1 MKNDLKEPVSHI
13 TSIGDQMMEKQEEKS
28 SSFLKIL
35 GIGCLGFI
43 ILGALGAWYVV
54 NNVKSI
60 TAEVAQSIAG
70 EIINKTQLPEEDKK
84 ELLVILDEITEDVKD
99 GKITNDE
106 FRAMLESFSESGL
119 LPALGLRFFETA
131 YLKDADLSQ
140 EKKEELLKHL
150 SRYRWGLIND
160 KIEYFNQN
168 LDDIMN
174 IISVKQGDKS
184 EFKQELTND
193 ELLDAVNIMKEAA
206 DISQIE
212 DKKFNI
218 EVAKEVRKVL
228 DRAKEKALE
237 QEPSENK

>member
-13 TSIGDQMMEKQEEKS
+13 TSIGDHIMEKQEEES

-43 ILGALGAWYVV
+43 ILGAFGAWYVV

-70 EIINKTQLPEEDKK
+70 EIINKTQLSEEDKK
-84 ELLVILDEITEDVKD
+84 ELLIILDEITENVKNGD
-99 GKITNDE
+99 ITNDE
-106 FRAMLESFSESGL
+106 FRAMLESFSESRL
-119 LPALGLRFFETA
+119 LPAMGLGLFETA
-131 YLKDADLSQ
+131 YLKDADLPQ
-140 EKKEELLKHL
+140 EEKDVLLKNL

-168 LDDIMN
+168 LDDIMT

-184 EFKQELTND
+184 EFKQELTNE
-193 ELLDAVNIMKEAA
+193 ELLEAVNIMKEAA

-212 DKKFNI
+212 DKQFNI
-218 EVAKEVRKVL
+218 EIAKEIRKVL
-228 DRAKEKALE
+228 DRAKEKSLE